1 MRRRATVALVMAVII
16 IFPVSAPSAVGEW
29 EDDGWLKNLIGPER
43 LENGDE
49 FGCHGFEGVST
60 VEDNW
65 VIGACKDYLTGLSD
79 SSRWGRDP
87 VSFGIDDTTVD
98 QSTSESLLESGFRIV
113 GDMIVDAPG
122 ELSVVNRNGGSIEK
136 NSANLE
142 LLGSAEEDS
151 LVSIWWRA
159 RIDDLKLRE
168 DKDAMAWLEEQEVW
182 LTTWGEWYFHQQS
195 SMRIEAYL
203 EGESIVVA
211 LAPGDA
217 QWTVPGS
224 AHVQFESTILEV
236 KYDTGADLPEILD
249 GERKLKEG
257 WRETDSGAII
267 TILPGTSVSILLDQ
281 GNDSFSLS
289 PLVTFNDLHHAVTI
303 VGHHTTN
310 LFQWSSDFQD
320 SELTFTWL
328 IERPSEEPINWALPV
343 IALGVLAAVPI
354 AIWKIV
360 EMDNGAD
367 ANAQEPRAVE
377 AAD

>member
-142 LLGSAEEDS
+142 LLGLS
-151 LVSIWWRA
+151 LIH
-159 RIDDLKLRE
+159 I
-168 DKDAMAWLEEQEVW
+168 
-182 LTTWGEWYFHQQS
+182 
-195 SMRIEAYL
+195 
-203 EGESIVVA
+203 
-211 LAPGDA
+211 
-217 QWTVPGS
+217 
-224 AHVQFESTILEV
+224 
-236 KYDTGADLPEILD
+236 
-249 GERKLKEG
+249 
-257 WRETDSGAII
+257 
-267 TILPGTSVSILLDQ
+267 
-281 GNDSFSLS
+281 
-289 PLVTFNDLHHAVTI
+289 
-303 VGHHTTN
+303 
-310 LFQWSSDFQD
+310 
-320 SELTFTWL
+320 
-328 IERPSEEPINWALPV
+328 
-343 IALGVLAAVPI
+343 
-354 AIWKIV
+354 
-360 EMDNGAD
+360 
-367 ANAQEPRAVE
+367 
-377 AAD
+377 